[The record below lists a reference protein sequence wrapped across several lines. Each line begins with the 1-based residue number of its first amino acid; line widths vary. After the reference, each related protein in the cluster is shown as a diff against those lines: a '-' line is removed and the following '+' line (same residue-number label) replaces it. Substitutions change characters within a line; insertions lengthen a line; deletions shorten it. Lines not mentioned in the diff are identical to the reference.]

1 MLHNNAHH
9 TDTSWTEGIGQKFK
23 DYVFSHLS
31 ENGTEVFTTEK
42 KYNEGKTRN
51 FIYLLNETEQF
62 KFLGNEIKDPGRYG
76 SYQYISETFYSIL
89 LRTNKRL
96 HKIYSTSYH
105 IPKNTLLNGHLILK
119 NFHTEHIDRT
129 EHIDQRD
136 VWLFYCRFGQG
147 YQNLDEIL
155 APREVIETFS
165 RNINN
170 PVNKNVFLRGPEI
183 L

>member
-89 LRTNKRL
+89 LRTN
-96 HKIYSTSYH
+96 
-105 IPKNTLLNGHLILK
+105 
-119 NFHTEHIDRT
+119 
-129 EHIDQRD
+129 
-136 VWLFYCRFGQG
+136 
-147 YQNLDEIL
+147 
-155 APREVIETFS
+155 
-165 RNINN
+165 
-170 PVNKNVFLRGPEI
+170 
-183 L
+183 